1 MTLIISG
8 IRVRLRRISG
18 LVLYLL
24 MKLKTHKGTAKRIWK
39 SGGGKLRRRHAM
51 RSHHRG
57 RKSVKQSLGR
67 GRVEPVPDSN
77 PRIKELIPYK

>member
-1 MTLIISG
+1 MPKI
-8 IRVRLRRISG
+8 
-18 LVLYLL
+18 
-24 MKLKTHKGTAKRIWK
+24 KTHKGTAKRIWV

-57 RKSVKQSLGR
+57 RQNANQASR
-67 GRVEPVPDSN
+67 RMRDEPVSAEN